1 MLAVNHTQNGSTF
14 LTVFAVPT
22 LLAQHVTVLH
32 RNIVLSPDINVS
44 VRELLWNPVMPG
56 TIAIVLDNG
65 SVSVLNFGA
74 GGGSGGSYELHTLDK
89 AEQAQCASWSPKGK
103 QICIGF
109 PEGKLA
115 QYKPDLKLARTIP
128 CPAGIYPGGPF
139 DICTVQWLSTY
150 QFAAAVL
157 RRAGGECASIFIV
170 NAPKNVPPVY
180 INYDDICYSQSG
192 PRVTQVFFAHLLP
205 WNVLLVGSANSM
217 EIGVLGT
224 RETGET
230 PLWTQYAMADEMRA
244 EVPLTADKQEAF
256 PIGMAVDTASTHQLT
271 ENEALLAPM
280 PMLHLLSTGGYLASF
295 DLVNRLPGVPTLCQA
310 PKPLPDLSGAGQ
322 LQRIGE

>member
-1 MLAVNHTQNGSTF
+1 MLAVNHTANGSTF
-14 LTVFAVPT
+14 LTIFAVPT
-22 LLAQHVTVLH
+22 LMAQNVAVLH
-32 RNIVLSPDINVS
+32 QNIVLSPDINVS
-44 VRELLWNPVMPG
+44 VRELLWNPVIPS
-56 TIAIVLDNG
+56 TLAVVLDNG
-65 SVSVLNFGA
+65 SVSVLNFSVNN
-74 GGGSGGSYELHTLDK
+74 GSGYELFTLDK
-89 AEQAQCASWSPKGK
+89 SEQAQCASWSPKGK
-103 QICIGF
+103 QIVIGF

-128 CPAGIYPGGPF
+128 CPAGVYPGGPF

-157 RRAGGECASIFIV
+157 RRASGECASIFII

-192 PRVTQVFFAHLLP
+192 PRTTQVFITHVLP

-224 RETGET
+224 REAGET

-244 EVPLTADKQEAF
+244 EVPLTANKQEAY
-256 PIGMAVDTASTHQLT
+256 PIGLALDTASTHQLT
-271 ENEALLAPM
+271 ENETLLAPM
-280 PMLHLLSTGGYLASF
+280 PMLHLLSTGGHLTSF
-295 DLVNRLPGVPTLCQA
+295 DLVNRLAGMPTLCQA
-310 PKPLPDLSGAGQ
+310 PKRLPDVSGAAQ
-322 LQRIGE
+322 FQRVGK